1 MLNCNQSQQ
10 VKTMKNYYL
19 KFKDQAELEATLIA
33 AGLATSETIAEEIVF
48 APKVTLDVIGLI
60 YKPTGKTLQTENN
73 LNYPET
79 AAVDGWHA
87 NLKADLTAEQ
97 EEVLPSIAA
106 PATHYRVWAGE

>member
-1 MLNCNQSQQ
+1 
-10 VKTMKNYYL
+10 MKNYYL
-19 KFKDQAELEATLIA
+19 KFESQAELEATLIA

>member
-1 MLNCNQSQQ
+1 MQ
-10 VKTMKNYYL
+10 NYFL

-60 YKPTGKTLQTENN
+60 YKPTGKTLQTEDG
-73 LNYPET
+73 LSYPEMK
-79 AAVDGWHA
+79 AVDGWHA

-97 EEVLPSIAA
+97 EVVLPLIAA
-106 PATHYRVWAGE
+106 PATSYRFWAGE